1 MAEFKKLEVW
11 QRAHLLALAVDRT
24 MAPFPREEPFGLTA
38 QLRRAAVSVPANI
51 VEGCGRRGDRE
62 LARFLRIALG
72 SVTELEYHCLLAN
85 DLGLLE
91 RRVADRLINE
101 AREIQKMLSGLLH
114 YLRTERIHIRSKT

>member
-1 MAEFKKLEVW
+1 MAQVKKLKVW
-11 QRAHLLALAVDRT
+11 QRAHLLALAVHRT
-24 MAPFPREEPFGLTA
+24 TAPFPREELYGLTA

-51 VEGCGRRGDRE
+51 VDGCGRRGDVGD
-62 LARFLRIALG
+62 LARFLQIALG
-72 SVTELEYHCLLAN
+72 SVMELEYHCLLAN

-114 YLRTERIHIRSKT
+114 YLRTKRTK